1 MTEGTLEEGWNAMSL
16 NEGDLAPDFQLPA
29 DGGNTVALADYRGRK
44 LVLYFYPRDDTPGC
58 TTEAQA
64 FRDASEEF
72 DRAGA
77 AILGISPD
85 TPAKHDRFKAK
96 HGLPFP
102 LGSDQDNAMAEAYG
116 VWVEKRMYGRTYM
129 GIERSTF
136 LIDEEGRLARIWRKV
151 RVKGHAQ
158 AVLDALERAP
168 S

>member
-1 MTEGTLEEGWNAMSL
+1 MSL
-16 NEGDLAPDFQLPA
+16 NEGDLAPDFELPA
-29 DGGNTVALADYRGRK
+29 DGGNTAALQDYRGRK

-72 DRAGA
+72 ARAGA
-77 AILGISPD
+77 AILGVSPD

-96 HGLPFP
+96 HGLPFL
-102 LGSDQDNAMAEAYG
+102 LGSDEGHSMAQAYG

-136 LIDEEGRLARIWRKV
+136 LIDEESRIARIWRNV
-151 RVKGHAQ
+151 CVKGHAR
-158 AVLDALERAP
+158 AVLDALTGG
-168 S
+168 

>member
-1 MTEGTLEEGWNAMSL
+1 MSL
-16 NEGDLAPDFQLPA
+16 SEGDLAPDFQLPA
-29 DGGNTVALADYRGRK
+29 DGGSTVALRDYRGRK

-72 DRAGA
+72 GRAGA
-77 AILGISPD
+77 VILGISPD
-85 TPAKHDRFKAK
+85 TPGKHDRFKAK
-96 HGLPFP
+96 HGLPFS
-102 LGSDQDNAMAEAYG
+102 LGSDEDNAMAEAYG

-136 LIDEEGRLARIWRKV
+136 LIDEAGRIARIWRKV

-158 AVLDALERAP
+158 AVLDALTGG
-168 S
+168 